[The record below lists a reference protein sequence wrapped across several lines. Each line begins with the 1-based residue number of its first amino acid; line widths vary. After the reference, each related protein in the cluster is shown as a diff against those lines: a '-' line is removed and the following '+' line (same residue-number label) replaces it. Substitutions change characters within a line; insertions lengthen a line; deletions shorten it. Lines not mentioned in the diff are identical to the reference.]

1 MISFHTLQNPKMGWL
16 LHAEKNLK
24 LIMEKAKRT
33 YESMQFLKMFKYIQF
48 YTHNNSIPEVIRT
61 YSYV

>member
-1 MISFHTLQNPKMGWL
+1 MGWL